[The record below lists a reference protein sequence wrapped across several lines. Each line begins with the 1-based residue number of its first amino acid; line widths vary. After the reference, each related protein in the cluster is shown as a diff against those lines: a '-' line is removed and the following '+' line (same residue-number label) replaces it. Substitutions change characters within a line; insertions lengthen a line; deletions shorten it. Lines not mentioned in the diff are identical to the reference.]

1 MVGFEAPGHGSD
13 FAADLSIDR
22 LSGMRI
28 CSLLPSATEILFE
41 LGAGDSVAGVT
52 FECDFPPEA
61 RNKRVVVRT
70 RLEHSEDP
78 VEIDRQVQDFVA
90 RGESLYEI
98 DRAAVQAIEPD
109 LIITQDLCHVC
120 AASPGDLASVL
131 SDLRRK
137 PEVLSLNPQ
146 SLGDVWKDILAVG
159 SAIGRTGQ
167 ARELVDE
174 LEGRVLAVVQAVSG
188 SSTRPRVACL
198 EWLDPV
204 YVAGHWVPE
213 MVACAGGVDVF
224 GKAAE
229 PSFRQTWEAVL
240 KANPEVIV
248 IMPCGYGL
256 QQAVKDFNIMTPPEG
271 WESIQ
276 AVRDGRVYG
285 VDASGYFS
293 RPGPRLAGGV
303 EILASILHPGLLS
316 APREAGASTVAR
328 ITR

>member
-1 MVGFEAPGHGSD
+1 
-13 FAADLSIDR
+13 
-22 LSGMRI
+22 MRI
-28 CSLLPSATEILFE
+28 CSLLPSATEMLFE
-41 LGAGDSVAGVT
+41 LGAADSVAGVT
-52 FECDFPPEA
+52 FECDFPAEA
-61 RNKRVVVRT
+61 RTKRVVVRT
-70 RLEHSEDP
+70 RLEHSEDS
-78 VEIDRQVQDFVA
+78 VEIDRQVQDFVS

-98 DRAAVQAIEPD
+98 DRAAVEAIEPD

-131 SDLRRK
+131 AALRRK

-159 SAIGRTGQ
+159 SAIGRASQ
-167 ARELVDE
+167 ARELVDK
-174 LEGRVLAVVQAVSG
+174 LERRVSAVAQAVSH
-188 SSTRPRVACL
+188 SSNRPRVLCL
-198 EWLDPV
+198 EWLDPLFV
-204 YVAGHWVPE
+204 GGHWVPE

-224 GKAAE
+224 GKAAL
-229 PSFRQTWEAVL
+229 PSYRQTWEAVL
-240 KANPEVIV
+240 EANPEVIV

-256 QQAVKDFNIMTPPEG
+256 PQTVKGFNAMALPEG

-303 EILASILHPGLLS
+303 EILASILHPEPLS
-316 APREAGASTVAR
+316 APSELGSSTMAR
-328 ITR
+328 ITRSPVSKASAH

>member
-1 MVGFEAPGHGSD
+1 
-13 FAADLSIDR
+13 
-22 LSGMRI
+22 MRI

>member
-1 MVGFEAPGHGSD
+1 
-13 FAADLSIDR
+13 
-22 LSGMRI
+22 MRI

-41 LGAGDSVAGVT
+41 LGAADSVAGVT

-61 RNKRVVVRT
+61 RTKRVVVRT

-78 VEIDRQVQDFVA
+78 VEIDRQVQDFVS

-98 DRAAVQAIEPD
+98 DRAAVEAIEPD

-120 AASPGDLASVL
+120 AASPGDLASAL
-131 SDLRRK
+131 ATLRRK
-137 PEVLSLNPQ
+137 PEVLSLNPH

-159 SAIGRTGQ
+159 SAIGRVSQ

-174 LEGRVLAVVQAVSG
+174 LERRVSAVAQAVSH
-188 SSTRPRVACL
+188 SSKRPRVVCL
-198 EWLDPV
+198 EWLDPLFV
-204 YVAGHWVPE
+204 GGHWVPE

-224 GKAAE
+224 GKAAQ
-229 PSFRQTWEAVL
+229 PSYRQTWEAVL
-240 KANPEVIV
+240 KANPEVMV

-256 QQAVKDFNIMTPPEG
+256 PQAVKGFTAMPLPEG
-271 WESIQ
+271 WELIP
-276 AVRDGRVYG
+276 AVRDGRVFA

-303 EILASILHPGLLS
+303 EILASILHPESLS
-316 APREAGASTVAR
+316 APHELGSSIMAR
-328 ITR
+328 ITRSRVSKASAH